1 MGVNFIPGLLKKGSE
16 RFTQL
21 VIIFDDEQAHRVTKP
36 RSRCTDCNVNAV
48 PMSHQFG
55 QTSPDMRLPEFPPLA
70 IIKNRLVPGQWDVLA
85 FLLVVAFFVYL
96 AEAAHGLT
104 QPLAR
109 LEATP
114 ISLDPWNLV
123 GYAART
129 GLRMLIAMAASLV
142 FTFTYAT
149 LAAKSRRAEMVLV
162 PLLDILQSVPI
173 LSFSIL
179 IVFFLS
185 LTPGRV
191 AGAEMAAIF
200 LIFTSQAWNMAFS
213 FYQSLRSIPDELQEV
228 SRSFHLSPW
237 MRFWRLEVPF
247 AMPALIWNMMMS
259 MSGGW
264 FFVVVS
270 EAITVGNTTVTLPGV
285 GSYIALAIQQR
296 NVGAIGWAIAAM
308 FVVILVYDQ
317 LLFRPLI
324 ASADWFRL
332 EQESGLTPSRAWA
345 LTMMRRSRILSV
357 FAKLFASIL
366 KAGGRATGPRTAA
379 PPAPVR
385 QSHISSRLADILWYT
400 LVGLV
405 GFLALM
411 QTTTFILGGVT
422 LGEVGHVVLLGLI
435 TLLRVVILIA
445 VASLVWVP
453 IGVAIGLRPKV
464 ARIAQP
470 IAQFLAAFPA
480 ILFFPVV
487 VSGIVLFKLNPN
499 IWLSPLMILG
509 TQWYI
514 LFNVIVGASAMPA
527 ELRYVGQNLGVGGW
541 LWWRRIALPAVF
553 PFYLTGA
560 ITASGGSWNASIAA
574 EVAVWGHEKL
584 TATGLGSYIAN
595 ATDGGD
601 FRRVALGTVLMSLF
615 VVLINRFFWRP
626 LYQRAERKFRMS

>member
-1 MGVNFIPGLLKKGSE
+1 
-16 RFTQL
+16 
-21 VIIFDDEQAHRVTKP
+21 
-36 RSRCTDCNVNAV
+36 
-48 PMSHQFG
+48 
-55 QTSPDMRLPEFPPLA
+55 MRLPDFPPLS

-85 FLLVVAFFVYL
+85 FLLVIAFFIYL

-104 QPLAR
+104 QPLGL
-109 LEATP
+109 LEAVP
-114 ISLDPWNLV
+114 ISLDPRALV
-123 GYAART
+123 GYSART
-129 GLRMLIAMAASLV
+129 GLRMLIAMGCSLV

-191 AGAEMAAIF
+191 AGAELAAIF

-247 AMPALIWNMMMS
+247 AMPPLIWNMMMS

-285 GSYIALAIQQR
+285 GSYIAAAIEQR
-296 NVGAIGWAIAAM
+296 NVTAIGYAIAAM
-308 FVVILVYDQ
+308 FVVILIYDQ

-345 LTMMRRSRILSV
+345 LTMMRRSRFL
-357 FAKLFASIL
+357 ALLTKLFAALL
-366 KAGGRATGPRTAA
+366 KAGARPGPRILTARRA
-379 PPAPVR
+379 RVWTN
-385 QSHISSRLADILWYT
+385 SNSRWADVLWYT
-400 LVGLV
+400 LLV
-405 GFLALM
+405 LTAVAALWK
-411 QTTTFILGGVT
+411 TASFVLGGVAPA
-422 LGEVGHVVLLGLI
+422 EIGHVVILGLV
-435 TLLRVVILIA
+435 TLLRVVVLIA
-445 VASLVWVP
+445 AASLVWVP
-453 IGVAIGLRPKV
+453 IGVAIGLRPRV

-470 IAQFLAAFPA
+470 VAQFLAAFPA
-480 ILFFPVV
+480 VLFFPVV
-487 VSGIVLFKLNPN
+487 VSAIVALRLNPN

-514 LFNVIVGASAMPA
+514 LFNVIVGATALPA
-527 ELRYVGQNLGVGGW
+527 ELRYVGENLRVGGW
-541 LWWRRIALPAVF
+541 LWWRRIGLPAVF
-553 PFYLTGA
+553 PYYLTGA
-560 ITASGGSWNASIAA
+560 ITASGGSWNASIVA
-574 EVAVWGHEKL
+574 EVAVWGHETL
-584 TATGLGSYIAN
+584 TATGLGSYIAR
-595 ATDGGD
+595 ATAAADY
-601 FRRVALGTVLMSLF
+601 RRMALGTVMMSLF

-626 LYQRAERKFRMS
+626 LYNRSERKFRLA

>member
-1 MGVNFIPGLLKKGSE
+1 
-16 RFTQL
+16 
-21 VIIFDDEQAHRVTKP
+21 
-36 RSRCTDCNVNAV
+36 
-48 PMSHQFG
+48 
-55 QTSPDMRLPEFPPLA
+55 MRLPDFPPLS

-85 FLLVVAFFVYL
+85 FLLVIAFFIYL

-104 QPLAR
+104 QPLGL

-114 ISLDPWNLV
+114 ISLDPRALV
-123 GYAART
+123 GYSART
-129 GLRMLIAMAASLV
+129 GLRMLIAMGCSLV

-213 FYQSLRSIPDELQEV
+213 FYQSLRSVPDELQEV

-247 AMPALIWNMMMS
+247 AMPPLIWNMMMS

-285 GSYIALAIQQR
+285 GSYIAAAIEQR
-296 NVGAIGWAIAAM
+296 NVSAIGYAIAAM
-308 FVVILVYDQ
+308 FVVILIYDQ

-345 LTMMRRSRILSV
+345 LTMMRRSRFLAV
-357 FAKLFASIL
+357 LTKLFAAML
-366 KAGGRATGPRTAA
+366 KAGARPGPRAVTARRA
-379 PPAPVR
+379 RA
-385 QSHISSRLADILWYT
+385 QSDSNNRWADGLWYV
-400 LVGLV
+400 LIA
-405 GFLALM
+405 LAGIGALWK
-411 QTTTFILGGVT
+411 TTSFVLGGVAPA
-422 LGEVGHVVLLGLI
+422 EVGHVVILGMI
-435 TLLRVVILIA
+435 TLLRVVVLIA
-445 VASLVWVP
+445 AASLVWVP
-453 IGVAIGLRPKV
+453 IGVAIGLRPRV

-470 IAQFLAAFPA
+470 VAQFLAAFPA
-480 ILFFPVV
+480 VLFFPVV
-487 VSGIVLFKLNPN
+487 VSVIVAMRLNPN

-514 LFNVIVGASAMPA
+514 LFNVIVGATALPA
-527 ELRYVGQNLGVGGW
+527 ELRYVGENLRVGGW
-541 LWWRRIALPAVF
+541 LWWRRIGLPAVF
-553 PFYLTGA
+553 PYYLTGA
-560 ITASGGSWNASIAA
+560 ITASGGSWNASIVA

-584 TATGLGSYIAN
+584 TATGLGSYIAT
-595 ATDGGD
+595 ATEAADY
-601 FRRVALGTVLMSLF
+601 RRMALGTVMMSLF

-626 LYQRAERKFRMS
+626 LYNRSERKFRLN